1 MTPPDLDDPEA
12 RAAYRRELR
21 SVAKP
26 LRYGGVALAL
36 LGVALA
42 IIKTRIAPA
51 MPGWLPLLVITLAII
66 TMCAAVIARTRY
78 HLRRMRGR

>member
-1 MTPPDLDDPEA
+1 MTPPNLDDPKA

-21 SVAKP
+21 GVAKP
-26 LRYGGVALAL
+26 MRYGGVALAL
-36 LGVALA
+36 LGVVLSV
-42 IIKTRIAPA
+42 IKTRIAPSL
-51 MPGWLPLLVITLAII
+51 PGWLPLLVITLAIV